1 MHSCGITVNPLLV
14 PTLAGNDANNS
25 KCTFRAPTSDILSS
39 ILSRITYSYSLSLLP
54 TTPSYYTILHTLIT
68 HSNILPILPPL
79 LLYSTLPN
87 SYRSSVSVDMKVSGV
102 CDPSFMDR
110 LTFISSGGG
119 TLTYAVAGRHH
130 YILSYQHI
138 LAYQHALSTPSLSI
152 LPPPFQPIVTHLLST
167 PLHPLPPPCYQAPPP
182 RLLSPPPRLL

>member
-14 PTLAGNDANNS
+14 PTLAGNDINNS
-25 KCTFRAPTSDILSS
+25 TFRAPTSDILFFHTLLSHILTLSPFYHS
-39 ILSRITYSYSLSLLP
+39 IFP
-54 TTPSYYTILHTLIT
+54 TITILHTLIT
-68 HSNILPILPPL
+68 QHNPTTLPILPPL
-79 LLYSTLPN
+79 LPPLLPYPTLPN

-130 YILSYQHI
+130 HILSYQHI
-138 LAYQHALSTPSLSI
+138 LAFQHALSSPHYSSFHPHFNPS
-152 LPPPFQPIVTHLLST
+152 
-167 PLHPLPPPCYQAPPP
+167 
-182 RLLSPPPRLL
+182 